1 MGLFSTQ
8 WNAEFEGHALS
19 VVRNELGR
27 GFRIEWDGELI
38 ASRTW
43 SFLGLGE
50 LRGTAVHNGG
60 PVEVRVVLSWEGFSN
75 MDGDCTLTVGE
86 TQVPVTQVR

>member
-27 GFRIEWDGELI
+27 GFRIE
-38 ASRTW
+38 
-43 SFLGLGE
+43 
-50 LRGTAVHNGG
+50 
-60 PVEVRVVLSWEGFSN
+60 
-75 MDGDCTLTVGE
+75 
-86 TQVPVTQVR
+86 